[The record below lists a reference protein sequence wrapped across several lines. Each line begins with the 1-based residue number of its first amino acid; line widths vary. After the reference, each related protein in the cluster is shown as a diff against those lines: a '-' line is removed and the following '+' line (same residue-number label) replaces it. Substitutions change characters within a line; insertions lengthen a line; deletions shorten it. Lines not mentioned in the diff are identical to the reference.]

1 MSQIITRPSES
12 HATPADDAIMFG
24 SLKDRLDFYRKEIQY
39 ETTMLSNRTNAY
51 LGAQSF
57 LVIAYS
63 SSMGNTHPQ
72 WGNFFSL
79 VVSILLAVLGL
90 ITSLHAWSGI
100 KAASEIIGHWY
111 LKQTHLLQSQPGMS
125 DVYDDSPLF
134 AKRES
139 NQRGYRDAL
148 KFSIR
153 SPWIFSTLWIVL
165 GGFSGFIHFVGV
177 KL

>member
-1 MSQIITRPSES
+1 MSSIITQRSE
-12 HATPADDAIMFG
+12 ADAQSAADAIMFG

-57 LVIAYS
+57 LVIAYA
-63 SSMGNTHPQ
+63 SSMANVNPV
-72 WGNFFSL
+72 WGNLFSL
-79 VVSILLAVLGL
+79 VVSVLLSVLGL

-100 KAASEIIGHWY
+100 KAAYEIIDHWY
-111 LKQTHLLQSQPGMS
+111 LKQSNLLQSQPRMS

-134 AKRES
+134 AQRES
-139 NQRGYRDAL
+139 IQRGYREAL
-148 KFSIR
+148 KFSMR
-153 SPWIFSTLWIVL
+153 SPWIFSTLWILL
-165 GGFSGFIHFVGV
+165 GGFSALIHFVPI

>member
-1 MSQIITRPSES
+1 MSTIITQPTGPD
-12 HATPADDAIMFG
+12 TPTDDDAIMFG

-39 ETTMLSNRTNAY
+39 ETTMLSGRTNAY

-63 SSMGNTHPQ
+63 SSMANVNPD
-72 WGNFFSL
+72 WGNLFSL
-79 VVSILLAVLGL
+79 VVSVLLSVLGL

-100 KAASEIIGHWY
+100 KAAYEIIDHWY
-111 LKQTHLLQSQPGMS
+111 LKQSHLLASQPRMS

-139 NQRGYRDAL
+139 NEGGYREAL
-148 KFSIR
+148 KFSMR
-153 SPWIFSTLWIVL
+153 APWIFSTLWVVL
-165 GGFSGFIHFVGV
+165 GGFSAFIHLFSF
-177 KL
+177 KS